1 MRSPVANQKPMQR
14 ETLEDGLIVFRCV
27 ETGGIL
33 ITADSYWR
41 WLHKQPERLA
51 HLPALAE
58 EGYQKAEPGVV
69 KICPET
75 VTLMS
80 RFKAGHGFDFTIDRS
95 ITGNIWLDAG
105 EWEAPRARQFH
116 DEIHLVFTAP
126 WRNDVQEMEAS
137 ENTSKRLEE
146 CLRSELIER
155 LNSLKKELEVHP
167 HRMMALA
174 LLNER

>member
-1 MRSPVANQKPMQR
+1 MKSPVASQKPMQR

-27 ETGGIL
+27 ETQGIY
-33 ITADSYWR
+33 IPADSYWR
-41 WLHKQPERLA
+41 WLHKQPERLER
-51 HLPALAE
+51 LPAPSDQVVQE
-58 EGYQKAEPGVV
+58 SESGEV

-75 VTLMS
+75 GTLMS
-80 RFKAGHGFDFTIDRS
+80 RFKVGHGFDFTIDRS

-105 EWEAPRARQFH
+105 EWEALREQNFH

-126 WRNDVQEMEAS
+126 WRSEVQEMES
-137 ENTSKRLEE
+137 EENTKKRQEE
-146 CLRSELIER
+146 CLGPELVKR
-155 LNSLKKELEVHP
+155 LNSLQKELQGHP